1 MLTRSFGQRA
11 VKSRRYDHH
20 TLKGASGRSY
30 LPAGNVVRRRVGV
43 NRPGAYRRQGEV
55 RLTGRR
61 DVETR
66 VTCAPK
72 RKRHFRRPTAFIRV
86 GHSSGLVSTFDFATS
101 DWPHVFA
108 LRETEVAGPP
118 DRHFSYSN
126 DGYKTL
132 GLVLRAITKRS
143 YGDVIRSRILEPL
156 GMHATDPTITNE
168 TRKRLAVG
176 HEPFYDDRPARRSDP
191 LVRAN
196 WFESDTAGG
205 CLAST
210 AGDLAIY
217 LRMLLNRGQ
226 GSLGPILS
234 EQSFAR
240 MSSRVIEDGSG
251 GWYGYGLAT
260 FEDDGHTIIG
270 HGGGM
275 PGFVSAMTADM
286 EAGVG
291 AVILANA
298 AVDLGPIANFA
309 RKLLRAALTGASIP
323 DAPIIHSD
331 PTFVEDAGKYE
342 GTYGNENT
350 SFKLV
355 TKDKR
360 LVIAWK
366 TERLILERREMDAFL
381 VPHGDFAL
389 FLLRFERQ
397 NGQVVAAT
405 FG

>member
-1 MLTRSFGQRA
+1 M
-11 VKSRRYDHH
+11 
-20 TLKGASGRSY
+20 
-30 LPAGNVVRRRVGV
+30 
-43 NRPGAYRRQGEV
+43 
-55 RLTGRR
+55 
-61 DVETR
+61 
-66 VTCAPK
+66 
-72 RKRHFRRPTAFIRV
+72 RV

-309 RKLLRAALTGASIP
+309 SKLLRAALTGASIP

-366 TERLILERREMDAFL
+366 TERLILERRGMDAFL